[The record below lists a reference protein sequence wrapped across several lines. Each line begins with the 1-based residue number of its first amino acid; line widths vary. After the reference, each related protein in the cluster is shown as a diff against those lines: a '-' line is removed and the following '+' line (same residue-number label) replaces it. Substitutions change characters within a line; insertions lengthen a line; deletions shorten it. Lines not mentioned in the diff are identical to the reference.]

1 MQLKKPSIPTL
12 LPTST
17 FCLHRERHP
26 IDRTYQ
32 REEGTW
38 EPSDEQYLIDTILRG
53 FAMPPVFLH
62 IKGDKEYIVDG
73 QQRLNAVW
81 RFKDGI
87 GDPSKATE
95 LSEKYSGDIIKA
107 NNGKKKYSEL
117 KKEFQDIFDTYPIPI
132 MYLRDYEDE
141 EIRDLFRRLQHGKPL
156 NVGEILNAQAGK
168 IVPTMRTLAEHKF
181 FKDII
186 AMRLKRYKHYHL
198 SAILMYLEKE
208 GIKDISPH
216 YLYEFFEKNPNLDTN
231 SNVYSEVVKV
241 LNYLSQAFNTKTG
254 QLHKD
259 SWIVTLYLLTA
270 YLIRNYVM
278 HNQQSNLKAFLAD
291 FYQKVVNSSKSN
303 DKELIDF
310 NLAISRGTTSQAN
323 IKLRHEVMLRRF
335 LNQYNPALLD
345 ENRLFTHDQKLAIF
359 HRDNEQCQV
368 CKKTL
373 TFGEPETHYHHKDRY
388 VEGGKTEI
396 DKGLLV
402 CRDCHLNKIHG
413 KGSGSLTQRVTISDE
428 NTQNEMP

>member
-1 MQLKKPSIPTL
+1 MQLKKPPIYDKVL
-12 LPTST
+12 IST
-17 FCLHRERHP
+17 FCLHRERYP
-26 IDRTYQ
+26 IDQTYQ

-38 EPSDEQYLIDTILRG
+38 ETSDEQYLIDTILRG
-53 FAMPPVFLH
+53 FAMPPIFLH
-62 IKGDKEYIVDG
+62 EKGDEEFIVDG
-73 QQRLNAVW
+73 QQRLNSIW
-81 RFKDGI
+81 KFKDGK

-95 LSEKYSGDIIKA
+95 LGEEYSEDIIKA

-117 KKEFQDIFDTYPIPI
+117 TKDFQDIFDGYPIPVI
-132 MYLRDYEDE
+132 YLRDYNDE
-141 EIRDLFRRLQHGKPL
+141 EIRNLFRRLQHGKPL
-156 NVGEILNAQAGK
+156 NVGEILNAHAGK
-168 IVPTMRTLAEHKF
+168 IVLTMRTLAEHKF

-186 AMRLKRYKHYHL
+186 AMKPKRYKYRHI

-208 GIKDISPH
+208 SIEDISPS

-241 LNYLSQAFNTKTG
+241 LNYLVQTLGKRTG
-254 QLHKD
+254 ELHKT
-259 SWIVTLYLLTA
+259 SWIVTLYLVTA
-270 YLIRNYVM
+270 YLMRNYVM
-278 HNQQSNLKAFLAD
+278 HTQQDNLKAFLTD
-291 FYQKVVNSSKSN
+291 FYQKVVNSSTFQ

-310 NLAISRGTTSQAN
+310 NLAVSRGTTSQAN
-323 IKLRHEVMLRRF
+323 IKLRYEIMLKRF

-373 TFGEPETHYHHKDRY
+373 TFGDPETHYHHKDPY
-388 VEGGKTEI
+388 IEGGKTEVEM
-396 DKGLLV
+396 GLLV

-413 KGSGSLTQRVTISDE
+413 KSSSS
-428 NTQNEMP
+428 